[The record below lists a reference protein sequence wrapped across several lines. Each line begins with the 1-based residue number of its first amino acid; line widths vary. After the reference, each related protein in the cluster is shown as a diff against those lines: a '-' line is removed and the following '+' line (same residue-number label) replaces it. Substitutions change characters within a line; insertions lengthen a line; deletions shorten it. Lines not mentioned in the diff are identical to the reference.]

1 MPGRSGRISR
11 LTGEDDI
18 VDDEPMDYD
27 RPLTVEEKIRQK
39 RDEIDDDLDDT
50 AAMVNQAIDT
60 GNATNQSLAAQ
71 NEQLRRAKRL
81 VGEQKEDLSKADHHI
96 SRMEMCCCFA
106 VCCWCFHP
114 KEKKVAM
121 YEDTTAHAKTSRV
134 ARKQGDRLDEDEEGI
149 DEEERA
155 RRREA
160 NKLDEISEGLDA
172 IQQIALN
179 QREHIKETG
188 NIVTDLNPDID
199 NVRDQIRHNDARA
212 KGLL

>member
-18 VDDEPMDYD
+18 VDDEPTDYD

-121 YEDTTAHAKTSRV
+121 YEDTTARAKTSRV
-134 ARKQGDRLDEDEEGI
+134 TRKQGDRLDEDEEGI

-188 NIVTDLNPDID
+188 NIVKDLNPDID
-199 NVRDQIRHNDARA
+199 NVRDQIRQNDARA